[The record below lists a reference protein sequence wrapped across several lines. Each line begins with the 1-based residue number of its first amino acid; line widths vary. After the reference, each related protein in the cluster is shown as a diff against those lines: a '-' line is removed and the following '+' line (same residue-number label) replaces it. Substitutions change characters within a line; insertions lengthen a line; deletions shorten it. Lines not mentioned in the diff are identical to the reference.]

1 VVKKKV
7 GTGGNNKR
15 RLAGKGPTPKA
26 EDRTYHPAAKRKKAA
41 AKKGKPAKA
50 GTKRPGTR
58 DSRRSTEQS
67 GVGDGARSK
76 SVARTPRSAN
86 RETPLEEDIIVGR
99 NPVLEALR
107 AEMPSRKV
115 LMARGIDIDDRV
127 REIVEL
133 AREKKIPIE
142 ECARRELDAYPAHQG
157 IALRISPY
165 VYKEFD
171 DVRGKVEGV
180 PLFVALDGVTD
191 PRNLGAIVR
200 SACAFGAHGVVVPE
214 RRSAGMSAVAW
225 KASAGAAARTPVTQI
240 RNLVAT
246 IQEVQ
251 KEGYFVIGLDADGE
265 ALIGEL
271 AAATEPLLLI
281 VGGEGK
287 GLSRLVREHCDLV
300 VSIPMS
306 SEMES
311 LNASIAAAI
320 ALFSI
325 SEKRKALK

>member
-1 VVKKKV
+1 MVPGRLVV
-7 GTGGNNKR
+7 
-15 RLAGKGPTPKA
+15 
-26 EDRTYHPAAKRKKAA
+26 RTACTLDCPD
-41 AKKGKPAKA
+41 
-50 GTKRPGTR
+50 TCSLDVTVQ
-58 DSRRSTEQS
+58 DD
-67 GVGDGARSK
+67 V
-76 SVARTPRSAN
+76 
-86 RETPLEEDIIVGR
+86 IVGR

-107 AEMPSRKV
+107 AGIAVKRVMV
-115 LMARGIDIDDRV
+115 ARGVDIDERIT
-127 REIVEL
+127 EIVEL
-133 AREKKIPIE
+133 AREARIE
-142 ECARRELDAYPAHQG
+142 VIDINRKELDPYPAHQG
-157 IALRISPY
+157 VALRVAPYKFRPLGEVIS
-165 VYKEFD
+165 KIQ
-171 DVRGKVEGV
+171 GV
-180 PLFVALDGVTD
+180 PLLVALDGVTD

-325 SEKRKALK
+325 SEKRKAIK